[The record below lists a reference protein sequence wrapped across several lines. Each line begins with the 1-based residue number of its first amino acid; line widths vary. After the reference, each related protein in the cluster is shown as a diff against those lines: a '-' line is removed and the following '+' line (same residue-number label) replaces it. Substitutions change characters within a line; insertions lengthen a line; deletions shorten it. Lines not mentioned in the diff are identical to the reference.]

1 MQPEVRLQQRG
12 MLPDH
17 IVRRHED
24 DVVHAVVGGVAAQQ
38 LVDHSLELGAGFVV
52 QLDAVQ
58 VPWAVHRREQS
69 MTTKS
74 EYLQI
79 ISNYLI
85 FSREAQLNKCTFLSV
100 CLSVCPSVSK
110 TEFLIVWSAYDSL

>member
-17 IVRRHED
+17 VVRRHED

-58 VPWAVHRREQS
+58 VPGAVHRREQS
-69 MTTKS
+69 KTTKS

-85 FSREAQLNKCTFLSV
+85 FLLCKLRGIF
-100 CLSVCPSVSK
+100 VSQN
-110 TEFLIVWSAYDSL
+110 A

>member
-17 IVRRHED
+17 VVRRHED

-58 VPWAVHRREQS
+58 VPGAVHRREQS

-79 ISNYLI
+79 ISHLFDFLLCKLRGI
-85 FSREAQLNKCTFLSV
+85 F
-100 CLSVCPSVSK
+100 VSQNAK
-110 TEFLIVWSAYDSL
+110 G

>member
-17 IVRRHED
+17 VVRRHED

-38 LVDHSLELGAGFVV
+38 LVDHSLELGAGFAV

-58 VPWAVHRREQS
+58 VPGAVHRREQS

-85 FSREAQLNKCTFLSV
+85 FLLCKLRGIF
-100 CLSVCPSVSK
+100 VSQNAK
-110 TEFLIVWSAYDSL
+110 G